1 MLFRRFNLLCA
12 VVLMAGASW
21 FSAIVSAQ
29 EITLKFHHFLPALSP
44 FHRDFVVPW
53 TEKITKQS
61 AGRIKFQLYPSMQL
75 GGTPPQL
82 YDQAKDGVAD
92 IIWTVTGYSAG
103 RFPAFEVFELPFLIN
118 GSEDSSRALWEYV
131 QVNKLNQSEFKDVHL
146 LAVHQHDEPHFH
158 MVNKPIKT
166 LADLKGMKI
175 RAPTRITNR
184 FLAALGATPVGMPVT
199 QVPDALSKG
208 VLDGALLSWE
218 IVPPI
223 KAHEL
228 VKFHSEI
235 PPKHPWLYST
245 VFAFAMNPAK
255 YESLPPDLKK
265 IIDANSGQETS
276 AWLARVLDDA
286 AAPARKQAV
295 DRGNTF
301 NTISVEELK
310 NWQTAANT
318 VTEEWIKDLDKKG
331 LNGKALVESA
341 RQLIGKYDKSK
352 SK

>member
-1 MLFRRFNLLCA
+1 MLSRLFNLLCVIA
-12 VVLMAGASW
+12 MLAAGGLFSGIAGA
-21 FSAIVSAQ
+21 Q
-29 EITLKFHHFLPALSP
+29 EVTLKFHHFLPALSP
-44 FHRDFVVPW
+44 FHRDFVIPW

-61 AGRIKFQLYPSMQL
+61 GGRIKFQLYPSMQL

-118 GSEDSSRALWEYV
+118 GAEDASRALWEYV
-131 QVNKLNQSEFKDVHL
+131 QVNKLNQTEFKDVHL

-184 FLAALGATPVGMPVT
+184 FLAALGASPVGMPVT

-208 VLDGALLSWE
+208 VLDGALLPWE
-218 IVPPI
+218 IVPAI

-228 VKFHSEI
+228 VKYHSEI
-235 PPKHPWLYST
+235 DPKSPWLYST
-245 VFAFAMNPAK
+245 VFAFAMNSAK

-265 IIDANSGQETS
+265 IIAANSGVETS
-276 AWLARVLDDA
+276 AWLARVLDEA
-286 AAPARKQAV
+286 AGPARKLAM

-301 NTISVEELK
+301 NTISLEELK
-310 NWQTAANT
+310 NWQTAANS
-318 VTEEWIKDLDKKG
+318 VTQEWIKDLDKKG
-331 LNGKALVESA
+331 LNGKALVDSA
-341 RQLIGKYDKSK
+341 RQLIRKYDKSK
-352 SK
+352 

>member
-1 MLFRRFNLLCA
+1 MLYRRFYMLCA
-12 VVLMAGASW
+12 TLLIGATSLL
-21 FSAIVSAQ
+21 SGAVSAQ
-29 EITLKFHHFLPALSP
+29 EVTLKFHHFLPALSP
-44 FHRDFVVPW
+44 IHRDFFVPW

-61 AGRIKFQLYPSMQL
+61 GGRIKFQIYPSMQL

-103 RFPAFEVFELPFLIN
+103 RFPAFEVFELPFLVTN
-118 GSEDSSRALWEYV
+118 SVESSRALWDYV
-131 QVNKLNQSEFKDVHL
+131 QVNKLNQTEFKDVRL
-146 LAVHQHDEPHFH
+146 LGTHQHDEPHFH
-158 MVNKPIKT
+158 LVNKPIKT

-208 VLDGALLSWE
+208 VLDGALLPWE
-218 IVPPI
+218 IVPAI

-235 PPKHPWLYST
+235 PPKHPWLYAT
-245 VFAFAMNPAK
+245 VFIMAMNPAK
-255 YESLPPDLKK
+255 YDSLPADLKK

-276 AWLARVLDDA
+276 AGLARAMDDA
-286 AAPARKQAV
+286 AAPARKLAV
-295 DRGNTF
+295 ERGNTL
-301 NTISVEELK
+301 NTISADELK

-331 LNGKALVESA
+331 QNGKALVESA
-341 RQLIGKYDKSK
+341 RQLIRKYDASK
-352 SK
+352 